1 MDESMEPGT
10 SRSDPN
16 IDLPGMEVSSEN
28 GPMEKRKK
36 GLEKARENRNQ
47 KKRINIKLAENFR
60 KVPLNVMDESM
71 EPSTSRSDPNIDL
84 PAMEV
89 SSENGPM
96 EKRKK
101 GLEKARENRNQKK
114 RINIKLAENFRKVP
128 LNVMDESMEPSTSRS
143 DPNIDLPA
151 MEVSSEN
158 ELTEKRKKRLEK
170 A

>member
-1 MDESMEPGT
+1 
-10 SRSDPN
+10 
-16 IDLPGMEVSSEN
+16 
-28 GPMEKRKK
+28 
-36 GLEKARENRNQ
+36 
-47 KKRINIKLAENFR
+47 
-60 KVPLNVMDESM
+60 MDESM

-128 LNVMDESMEPSTSRS
+128 LNFSAPIVGTARTRFPFHSLSCK
-143 DPNIDLPA
+143 
-151 MEVSSEN
+151 SSLCVLSGVRRECVD
-158 ELTEKRKKRLEK
+158 
-170 A
+170 